1 MTKLFK
7 YLKGGWLLF
16 CLAPVFM
23 IVEVMMDLMQPTLMS
38 DIIDIG
44 VANGDLAYVWSTG
57 LKMIAVA
64 FIGFI
69 GGAGCSILS
78 SFAAM
83 KFGTNVRSAMFKKI
97 QGFSFKELDELK
109 TSSLITR
116 ITNDV
121 NQVQMTVLMMQRV
134 MIRAPL
140 LCIGGIVMAV
150 ALSPKLSIIFIV
162 VVPILILFVTL
173 IVRKAFPLMMKMQE
187 KIDRVNTVQR
197 ENILGVKVVKAFVGH
212 DKEKERFKIANEDL
226 MNISMKAMRLTVLL
240 FPIVTL
246 IMNLSVVAVLW
257 FGGNLAFIG
266 EIETGKIM
274 AFLNYLVQI
283 LSSLMMAVMLLMI
296 FSRAQASAKRI
307 NEVLET
313 ESSIKDIEHPE
324 QLEKFDVEFKNVC
337 FRYND
342 QDEEY
347 ILKDINFTAK
357 PGETVGIIG
366 GTGSGKS
373 TLIQLIPRL
382 YDTTS
387 GEVLIG
393 GKNVKNVSAKEL
405 RQKVGVVMQESI
417 LFSGTIRENLKWG
430 DENASEEDLIKASKD
445 AAAYEFIEK
454 YPDGFDKE
462 VEQRGKNFSG
472 GQKQRLSIART
483 YVHDP
488 EILIFDDSTSAVD
501 MSTEAEILTDL
512 KKHQSGKVVFII
524 AQRISAIANAD
535 KIIVLDDGRISG
547 MGKHRELIKNNE
559 LYRSIVVSQLGEEAV
574 KDA

>member
-23 IVEVMMDLMQPTLMS
+23 IVEVMMDLMQPTFMS

-97 QGFSFKELDELK
+97 QGFSFKELDDLK

-121 NQVQMTVLMMQRV
+121 NQVQMTILMMQRV

-162 VVPILILFVTL
+162 VVPVLILFVTL

-212 DKEKERFKIANEDL
+212 DKEKERFQIANEDL

-337 FRYND
+337 FRYNE

-357 PGETVGIIG
+357 PGETIGIIG

-430 DENASEEDLIKASKD
+430 NENASQEELIKASKD

-483 YVHDP
+483 YVRDP

-501 MSTEAEILTDL
+501 MSTEADILSDL
-512 KKHQSGKVVFII
+512 KKHQNGKVVFII
-524 AQRISAIANAD
+524 AQRISAIADAD
-535 KIIVLDDGRISG
+535 KIIVLDEGKISG
-547 MGKHRELIKNNE
+547 MGKHSELIQNNE
-559 LYRSIVVSQLGEEAV
+559 IYRSIVASQFGEEAV
-574 KDA
+574 KGA

>member
-23 IVEVMMDLMQPTLMS
+23 IVEVMMDLMQPTFMS

-97 QGFSFKELDELK
+97 QGFSFKELDDLK

-121 NQVQMTVLMMQRV
+121 NQVQMTILMMQRV

-162 VVPILILFVTL
+162 VVPVLILFVTL

-212 DKEKERFKIANEDL
+212 DKEKERFQIANEDL

-337 FRYND
+337 FRYNE

-357 PGETVGIIG
+357 PGETIGIIG

-430 DENASEEDLIKASKD
+430 NENASQEELIKASKD

-501 MSTEAEILTDL
+501 MSTEADILSDL
-512 KKHQSGKVVFII
+512 KKHQNGKVVFII
-524 AQRISAIANAD
+524 AQRISAIADAD
-535 KIIVLDDGRISG
+535 KIIVLDEGKISG
-547 MGKHRELIKNNE
+547 MGKHSELIQNNE
-559 LYRSIVVSQLGEEAV
+559 IYRSIVASQLGEEAV
-574 KDA
+574 KGA

>member
-23 IVEVMMDLMQPTLMS
+23 IVEVMMDLMQPTFMS

-97 QGFSFKELDELK
+97 QGFSFKELDDLK

-121 NQVQMTVLMMQRV
+121 NQVQMTILMMQRV

-162 VVPILILFVTL
+162 VVPVLILFVTL

-212 DKEKERFKIANEDL
+212 DKEKERFQIANEDL

-337 FRYND
+337 FRYNE

-357 PGETVGIIG
+357 PGETIGIIG

-405 RQKVGVVMQESI
+405 RQKVGVVRQASS

-430 DENASEEDLIKASKD
+430 NENASQEELIKASKD

-483 YVHDP
+483 YVRDP

-501 MSTEAEILTDL
+501 MSTEADILSDL
-512 KKHQSGKVVFII
+512 KKHQNGKVVFII
-524 AQRISAIANAD
+524 AQRISAIADAD
-535 KIIVLDDGRISG
+535 KIIVLDEGKISG
-547 MGKHRELIKNNE
+547 MGKHSELIQNNE
-559 LYRSIVVSQLGEEAV
+559 IYRSIVASQFGEEAV
-574 KDA
+574 KGA

>member
-23 IVEVMMDLMQPTLMS
+23 IVEVMMDLMQPTFMS

-97 QGFSFKELDELK
+97 QGFSFKELDDLK

-121 NQVQMTVLMMQRV
+121 NQVQMTILMMQRV

-162 VVPILILFVTL
+162 VVPVLILFVTL

-212 DKEKERFKIANEDL
+212 DKEKERFQIANEDL

-337 FRYND
+337 FRYNE

-357 PGETVGIIG
+357 PGETIGIIG

-430 DENASEEDLIKASKD
+430 NENASQEELIKASKD

-483 YVHDP
+483 YVRDP

-501 MSTEAEILTDL
+501 MSTEADILSDL
-512 KKHQSGKVVFII
+512 KKHQNGKVVFII
-524 AQRISAIANAD
+524 AQRISAIADAD
-535 KIIVLDDGRISG
+535 KIIVLDEGKISG
-547 MGKHRELIKNNE
+547 MGKHSELIQNNGI
-559 LYRSIVVSQLGEEAV
+559 YRSIVASQLGEEAG
-574 KDA
+574 KGA

>member
-23 IVEVMMDLMQPTLMS
+23 IVEVMMDLMQPTFMS

-97 QGFSFKELDELK
+97 QGFSFKELDDLK

-121 NQVQMTVLMMQRV
+121 NQVQMTILMMQRV

-162 VVPILILFVTL
+162 VVPVLILFVTL

-212 DKEKERFKIANEDL
+212 DKEKERFQIANEDL

-337 FRYND
+337 FRYNE

-357 PGETVGIIG
+357 PGETIGIIG

-430 DENASEEDLIKASKD
+430 NENASQEELIKASKD

-483 YVHDP
+483 YVRDP

-501 MSTEAEILTDL
+501 MSTEADILSDL
-512 KKHQSGKVVFII
+512 KKHQNGKVVFII
-524 AQRISAIANAD
+524 AQRISAIADAD
-535 KIIVLDDGRISG
+535 KIIVLDEGKISG
-547 MGKHRELIKNNE
+547 MGKHSELIQNNGI
-559 LYRSIVVSQLGEEAV
+559 YRSIVASQLGEEAV
-574 KDA
+574 KGA

>member
-1 MTKLFK
+1 M
-7 YLKGGWLLF
+7 
-16 CLAPVFM
+16 
-23 IVEVMMDLMQPTLMS
+23 
-38 DIIDIG
+38 
-44 VANGDLAYVWSTG
+44 
-57 LKMIAVA
+57 
-64 FIGFI
+64 
-69 GGAGCSILS
+69 
-78 SFAAM
+78 
-83 KFGTNVRSAMFKKI
+83 
-97 QGFSFKELDELK
+97 K

-121 NQVQMTVLMMQRV
+121 NQVQMTILMMQRV

-162 VVPILILFVTL
+162 VVPVLILFVTL

-212 DKEKERFKIANEDL
+212 DKEKERFQIANEDL

-337 FRYND
+337 FRYNE

-357 PGETVGIIG
+357 PGETIGIIG

-430 DENASEEDLIKASKD
+430 NENASQEELIKASKD

-483 YVHDP
+483 YVRDP

-501 MSTEAEILTDL
+501 MSTEADILSDL
-512 KKHQSGKVVFII
+512 KKHQNGKVVFII
-524 AQRISAIANAD
+524 AQRISAIADAD
-535 KIIVLDDGRISG
+535 KIIVLDEGKISG
-547 MGKHRELIKNNE
+547 MGKHSELIQNNE
-559 LYRSIVVSQLGEEAV
+559 IYRSIVASQLGEEAV
-574 KDA
+574 KGA

>member
-23 IVEVMMDLMQPTLMS
+23 IVEVMMDLMQPTFMS

-97 QGFSFKELDELK
+97 QGFSFKELDDLK

-121 NQVQMTVLMMQRV
+121 NQVQMTILMMQRV

-162 VVPILILFVTL
+162 VVPVLILFVTL

-212 DKEKERFKIANEDL
+212 DKEKERFQIANEDL

-337 FRYND
+337 FRYNE

-357 PGETVGIIG
+357 PGETIGIIG

-430 DENASEEDLIKASKD
+430 NENASQEELIKASKD

-483 YVHDP
+483 YVRDP

-501 MSTEAEILTDL
+501 MSTEADILSDL
-512 KKHQSGKVVFII
+512 KKHQNGKVVFII
-524 AQRISAIANAD
+524 AQRISAIADAD
-535 KIIVLDDGRISG
+535 KIIVLDEGKISG
-547 MGKHRELIKNNE
+547 MGKHSELIQNNE
-559 LYRSIVVSQLGEEAV
+559 IYRSIVASQLGEEAV
-574 KDA
+574 KGA

>member
-23 IVEVMMDLMQPTLMS
+23 IVEVMMDLMQPTFMS

-97 QGFSFKELDELK
+97 QGFSFKELDDLK

-121 NQVQMTVLMMQRV
+121 NQVQMTILMMQRV

-162 VVPILILFVTL
+162 VVPVLILFVTL

-212 DKEKERFKIANEDL
+212 DKEKERFQIANEDL

-337 FRYND
+337 FRYNE

-357 PGETVGIIG
+357 PGETIGIIG

-430 DENASEEDLIKASKD
+430 NENASQEELIKASKD

-501 MSTEAEILTDL
+501 MSTEADILSDL
-512 KKHQSGKVVFII
+512 KKHQNGKVVFII
-524 AQRISAIANAD
+524 AQRISAIADAD
-535 KIIVLDDGRISG
+535 KIIVLDEGKISG
-547 MGKHRELIKNNE
+547 MGKHSELIQNNGI
-559 LYRSIVVSQLGEEAV
+559 YRSIVASQLGEEAV
-574 KDA
+574 KGA

>member
-23 IVEVMMDLMQPTLMS
+23 IVEVMMDLMQPTFMS

-97 QGFSFKELDELK
+97 QGFSFKELDDLK

-121 NQVQMTVLMMQRV
+121 NQVQMTILMMQRV

-162 VVPILILFVTL
+162 VVPVLILFVTL

-212 DKEKERFKIANEDL
+212 DKEKERFQIANEDL

-337 FRYND
+337 FRYNE

-357 PGETVGIIG
+357 PGETIGIIG

-430 DENASEEDLIKASKD
+430 NENASEEDLIQASRD
-445 AAAYEFIEK
+445 AAAYEFIQK
-454 YPDGFDKE
+454 YPDGFNKE

-483 YVHDP
+483 YVRNP

-501 MSTEAEILTDL
+501 MSTEAEILSDL

-524 AQRISAIANAD
+524 AQRISAIADAD
-535 KIIVLDDGRISG
+535 KIIVLDEGKISG
-547 MGKHRELIKNNE
+547 MGKHSELIQNNE
-559 LYRSIVVSQLGEEAV
+559 IYRSIVASQLGEEAV
-574 KDA
+574 KGA

>member
-1 MTKLFK
+1 M
-7 YLKGGWLLF
+7 
-16 CLAPVFM
+16 
-23 IVEVMMDLMQPTLMS
+23 
-38 DIIDIG
+38 
-44 VANGDLAYVWSTG
+44 
-57 LKMIAVA
+57 
-64 FIGFI
+64 
-69 GGAGCSILS
+69 
-78 SFAAM
+78 
-83 KFGTNVRSAMFKKI
+83 
-97 QGFSFKELDELK
+97 
-109 TSSLITR
+109 
-116 ITNDV
+116 
-121 NQVQMTVLMMQRV
+121 
-134 MIRAPL
+134 
-140 LCIGGIVMAV
+140 
-150 ALSPKLSIIFIV
+150 
-162 VVPILILFVTL
+162 
-173 IVRKAFPLMMKMQE
+173 
-187 KIDRVNTVQR
+187 
-197 ENILGVKVVKAFVGH
+197 
-212 DKEKERFKIANEDL
+212 
-226 MNISMKAMRLTVLL
+226 
-240 FPIVTL
+240 
-246 IMNLSVVAVLW
+246 W

-337 FRYND
+337 FRYNE

-357 PGETVGIIG
+357 PGETIGIIG

-430 DENASEEDLIKASKD
+430 NENASQEELIKASKD

-483 YVHDP
+483 YVRDP

-501 MSTEAEILTDL
+501 MSTEADILSDL
-512 KKHQSGKVVFII
+512 KKHQNGKVVFII
-524 AQRISAIANAD
+524 AQRISAIADAD
-535 KIIVLDDGRISG
+535 KIIVLDGGNIIEQGTHEQLLKDEG
-547 MGKHRELIKNNE
+547 
-559 LYRSIVVSQLGEEAV
+559 LYAHLWDIQEKSCNWKVNV
-574 KDA
+574 

>member
-23 IVEVMMDLMQPTLMS
+23 IVEVMMDLMQPTFMS

-97 QGFSFKELDELK
+97 QGFSFKELDDLK

-121 NQVQMTVLMMQRV
+121 NQVQMTILMMQRV

-162 VVPILILFVTL
+162 VVPVLILFVTL

-212 DKEKERFKIANEDL
+212 DKEKERFQIANEDL

-337 FRYND
+337 FRYNE

-357 PGETVGIIG
+357 PGETIGIIG

-430 DENASEEDLIKASKD
+430 NENASQEELIKASKD

-454 YPDGFDKE
+454 YSDGFDKE

-483 YVHDP
+483 YVRDP

-501 MSTEAEILTDL
+501 MSTEADILSDL
-512 KKHQSGKVVFII
+512 KKHQNGKVVFII
-524 AQRISAIANAD
+524 AQRISAIADAD
-535 KIIVLDDGRISG
+535 KIIVLDEGKISG
-547 MGKHRELIKNNE
+547 MGKHSELIQNNE
-559 LYRSIVVSQLGEEAV
+559 IYRSIVASQLGEEAV
-574 KDA
+574 KGA